1 MFGVERRYIIYIF
14 LWLNMQWTFALT
26 TIPSTVSKVLRQRE
40 KYLYPDERSRS
51 PFKRPKA
58 KFPDIDRALA
68 KWARNCQRQN
78 LPLTDAII
86 REKARFFATIVGNSE
101 SNLKANS
108 ASWVEKFKRKNNL
121 MVAKPRSRRNSFA
134 EESGSRRNS
143 LAEESRSR
151 RNSFAEGSEGT
162 SNPPSNVDTPTG
174 LVDSADSAYV
184 SNRPPSRA
192 SSYGSVGS
200 VDSGV
205 SHPPRAGIKRKRV
218 VDMSYTEFVKQAS
231 EEPAEW
237 NPSSYVESWQLS
249 VARS

>member
-1 MFGVERRYIIYIF
+1 
-14 LWLNMQWTFALT
+14 MQWTFALT
-26 TIPSTVSKVLRQRE
+26 TIPSTVSKVLRQRD

-51 PFKRPKA
+51 PFKKAKA
-58 KFPDIDRALA
+58 KFPDIERALA
-68 KWARNCQRQN
+68 NWARNYQRQG
-78 LPLTDAII
+78 LLLTDAII
-86 REKARFFATIVGNSE
+86 REKASFFATTVGNSE

-108 ASWVEKFKRKNNL
+108 ASWLEKFKRKNNL
-121 MVAKPRSRRNSFA
+121 MVAKSRSRRSSIEGILRSRRNSFA
-134 EESGSRRNS
+134 EES
-143 LAEESRSR
+143 
-151 RNSFAEGSEGT
+151 EGT
-162 SNPPSNVDTPTG
+162 SNPPSNVHTPTG
-174 LVDSADSAYV
+174 FVDSADSAYV

-231 EEPAEW
+231 EEPVEW
-237 NPSSYVESWQLS
+237 NPSSYVESQQLS